1 MPIVFSAIIPHPPL
15 AIPSIGKDNVKHLKK
30 TLNSFE
36 KIEQDLYAS
45 KPDAIIIISPHGK
58 IIQDSI
64 NVNLYPEYTGSFEEF
79 GDFSSKL
86 MFKSDAMTI
95 QEIRSEYEV
104 SEKKHITLISDPKVD
119 YGISI
124 PLYFLLQHM
133 KNTPIIPITPSTMDL
148 KTHYKVGM
156 LLQRV
161 ISRINKRFAIIC
173 SAELSHRLTKDAPG
187 GFSDQGEIFDKSFIE
202 LLKKHD
208 TKGILHF
215 NPDLGEEASECCLKA
230 VSIAKGIMMGMKYHM
245 EILSYEFPYGVGYLA
260 AE

>member
-86 MFKSDAMTI
+86 MLK
-95 QEIRSEYEV
+95 
-104 SEKKHITLISDPKVD
+104 SDPKVD